1 MLQSVTDNT
10 DYLSI
15 NEASQQS
22 SQNPAPNKRGR
33 PTTDTPHHHP
43 PPPSTIR
50 FSTDIHIDPAT
61 ILSSLTHQINEYN
74 KQATPDNKI
83 YIKQAL
89 HIDSPDNPKLLDEKV
104 IYLTLLLRSVYPTNT
119 YADNAI
125 LNIVRRVYPNSLPL
139 FIDHPPTPHV
149 ASSISETT
157 IPLDTSRWHA
167 KSPVA
172 TSVMQV
178 KRSSLTRMQE

>member
-1 MLQSVTDNT
+1 MDSYTFEEKSPPPPNNPPNTSDMSIASSDHSETLLLSQHQHHPQQPPLHHPLPNIYIPTAPPVPPPYFPSEVPTGEPTTQRISFNNIPQTQHLDDDDMLQSVTDNT

-61 ILSSLTHQINEYN
+61 ILSSLTQKKPIC
-74 KQATPDNKI
+74 I
-83 YIKQAL
+83 
-89 HIDSPDNPKLLDEKV
+89 S
-104 IYLTLLLRSVYPTNT
+104 SV
-119 YADNAI
+119 
-125 LNIVRRVYPNSLPL
+125 
-139 FIDHPPTPHV
+139 F
-149 ASSISETT
+149 
-157 IPLDTSRWHA
+157 
-167 KSPVA
+167 
-172 TSVMQV
+172 
-178 KRSSLTRMQE
+178 